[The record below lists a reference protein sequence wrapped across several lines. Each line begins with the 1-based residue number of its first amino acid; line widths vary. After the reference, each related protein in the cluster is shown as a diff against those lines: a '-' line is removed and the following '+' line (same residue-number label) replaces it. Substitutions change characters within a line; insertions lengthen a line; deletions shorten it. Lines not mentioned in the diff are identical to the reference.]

1 MMCDTAKKSLKPQG
15 SVECWQTRGK
25 ISVDEGRKI
34 TGHAA
39 GMLTEMEDW
48 NQRMK
53 EFFGRTLQLKP

>member
-15 SVECWQTRGK
+15 SVDCWKTRGK
-25 ISVDEGRKI
+25 ISVDEDRKI
-34 TGHAA
+34 TGHAV

-48 NQRMK
+48 NLRMK

>member
-15 SVECWQTRGK
+15 SVECWQTLGK

-34 TGHAA
+34 TGHTV
-39 GMLTEMEDW
+39 GMITEMEDW

>member
-25 ISVDEGRKI
+25 ISVDEDRKI
-34 TGHAA
+34 TGHAV

-48 NQRMK
+48 NLRMK